1 VALARLTASL
11 TQSLMGASLVWHMR
25 QMSPVDTSWEKM
37 VLPAWKTGEVQY
49 RGSVADTTTHL
60 RNEPSLNY
68 TQKHSKGYRPDTL
81 S

>member
-37 VLPAWKTGEVQY
+37 VLPEVVVENNAVQ
-49 RGSVADTTTHL
+49 RGQLAIL
-60 RNEPSLNY
+60 
-68 TQKHSKGYRPDTL
+68 
-81 S
+81 

>member
-11 TQSLMGASLVWHMR
+11 TQSLIGASLVWHMR

-37 VLPAWKTGEVQY
+37 VLPAVEN
-49 RGSVADTTTHL
+49 RGSTVQRVSCRHNDALTQRTRTQL
-60 RNEPSLNY
+60 R
-68 TQKHSKGYRPDTL
+68 TQHSKGYRPDTL